1 MKRAEI
7 LEQARKCVCG
17 EREREYGRPENNF
30 ALIGKLWEA
39 YTGMRYSAK
48 DVAMMLALLKVAR
61 IKTGV
66 KGDSFVDL
74 AGYAACAGEIA
85 TETPKVPPVNTCME
99 EMSELTKELSKNLRG
114 ADNAKALA
122 EEIADVE
129 IMLEQL
135 KVIFR
140 NRALVDRIRAGKLV
154 RLSDRITGE
163 ARE

>member
-85 TETPKVPPVNTCME
+85 TETPKAPPVNTCMATRCSLRLTPSMPTAATRCLNVSQRSP
-99 EMSELTKELSKNLRG
+99 MS
-114 ADNAKALA
+114 A
-122 EEIADVE
+122 
-129 IMLEQL
+129 
-135 KVIFR
+135 
-140 NRALVDRIRAGKLV
+140 
-154 RLSDRITGE
+154 
-163 ARE
+163 

>member
-39 YTGMRYSAK
+39 YTGMHYSAK

-66 KGDSFVDL
+66 KGDSYVDL

-85 TETPKVPPVNTCME
+85 TETPKAPPVNTCISCGAE
-99 EMSELTKELSKNLRG
+99 IPEGRQVCPNCLRG
-114 ADNAKALA
+114 DPH
-122 EEIADVE
+122 
-129 IMLEQL
+129 
-135 KVIFR
+135 
-140 NRALVDRIRAGKLV
+140 
-154 RLSDRITGE
+154 GE
-163 ARE
+163 R

>member
-61 IKTGV
+61 I
-66 KGDSFVDL
+66 
-74 AGYAACAGEIA
+74 
-85 TETPKVPPVNTCME
+85 NTCI
-99 EMSELTKELSKNLRG
+99 SCG
-114 ADNAKALA
+114 A
-122 EEIADVE
+122 EIPEGRQACPNCLGGDPH
-129 IMLEQL
+129 
-135 KVIFR
+135 
-140 NRALVDRIRAGKLV
+140 
-154 RLSDRITGE
+154 GE
-163 ARE
+163 R

>member
-85 TETPKVPPVNTCME
+85 TETPKVPPVNTCISCGAEIPEGRQVCPNCLGGDPHGEGRMLGRSQGARPAE
-99 EMSELTKELSKNLRG
+99 SQGAGSKKSRPYRVCDP
-114 ADNAKALA
+114 AA
-122 EEIADVE
+122 
-129 IMLEQL
+129 
-135 KVIFR
+135 
-140 NRALVDRIRAGKLV
+140 
-154 RLSDRITGE
+154 
-163 ARE
+163 

>member
-48 DVAMMLALLKVAR
+48 DVAMML
-61 IKTGV
+61 
-66 KGDSFVDL
+66 
-74 AGYAACAGEIA
+74 
-85 TETPKVPPVNTCME
+85 
-99 EMSELTKELSKNLRG
+99 
-114 ADNAKALA
+114 
-122 EEIADVE
+122 
-129 IMLEQL
+129 EQL

>member
-17 EREREYGRPENNF
+17 EREQEYGTPENNF
-30 ALIGKLWEA
+30 ALVGKLWEA
-39 YTGMRYSAK
+39 YTGHSFSAK

-85 TETPKVPPVNTCME
+85 TQDDDKRIKGFMPVSAPSRVNTCV
-99 EMSELTKELSKNLRG
+99 SYG
-114 ADNAKALA
+114 A
-122 EEIADVE
+122 EIPEGRLICPSCEGREA
-129 IMLEQL
+129 QL
-135 KVIFR
+135 YD
-140 NRALVDRIRAGKLV
+140 AMGG
-154 RLSDRITGE
+154 RL
-163 ARE
+163 